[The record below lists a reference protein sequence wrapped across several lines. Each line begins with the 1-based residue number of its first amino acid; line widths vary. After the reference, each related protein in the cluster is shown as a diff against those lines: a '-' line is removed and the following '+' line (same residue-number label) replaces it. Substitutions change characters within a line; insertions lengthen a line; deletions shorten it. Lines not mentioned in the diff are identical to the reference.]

1 MNQNPNTKIDYGLGL
16 NTNTL
21 GDFAY
26 ELFIVGLENKNVFS
40 QQFGM
45 DFTNIRIP
53 NNNGGRQSKQHDRL
67 LIRRPKRKKRSKKG
81 NSYD

>member
-40 QQFGM
+40 QHFVNGL
-45 DFTNIRIP
+45 TSIRIP
-53 NNNGGRQSKQHDRL
+53 KNNRRRHSKQHDG
-67 LIRRPKRKKRSKKG
+67 LITRRPRRKKRSKKG
-81 NSYD
+81 NS